1 MQRPVVIREMS
12 DALWINKA
20 AAVKKMLYLLLFFFS
35 QLGVRAAI
43 KDSLSATEMAPVF
56 ATMVLQNNDT
66 LYGYVEY
73 HDYIKEYLSIGISNQ
88 IVYATNPKFPYKE
101 KTLFNATDLTYLQ
114 IGHDEYRRI
123 LNDSNHAGILAK
135 ALHKGRF
142 VLYEYRL
149 SDFKDM
155 KLRDST
161 YRTALGFSETK
172 YEFLLLE
179 PSKSEVFLFDMLNE
193 HKELPASLLRP
204 GYHYI
209 INADEFKIELSLLS
223 KNCSSIQKGELPQK
237 FNWKEIMKW
246 AAQLNPC
253 E

>member
-1 MQRPVVIREMS
+1 
-12 DALWINKA
+12 
-20 AAVKKMLYLLLFFFS
+20 
-35 QLGVRAAI
+35 
-43 KDSLSATEMAPVF
+43 
-56 ATMVLQNNDT
+56 
-66 LYGYVEY
+66 
-73 HDYIKEYLSIGISNQ
+73 
-88 IVYATNPKFPYKE
+88 
-101 KTLFNATDLTYLQ
+101 
-114 IGHDEYRRI
+114 
-123 LNDSNHAGILAK
+123 
-135 ALHKGRF
+135 
-142 VLYEYRL
+142 
-149 SDFKDM
+149 M

-223 KNCSSIQKGELPQK
+223 KNCSSIPKGELPQK
-237 FNWKEIMKW
+237 FNWKEMMKW
-246 AAQLNPC
+246 AAQLKPC